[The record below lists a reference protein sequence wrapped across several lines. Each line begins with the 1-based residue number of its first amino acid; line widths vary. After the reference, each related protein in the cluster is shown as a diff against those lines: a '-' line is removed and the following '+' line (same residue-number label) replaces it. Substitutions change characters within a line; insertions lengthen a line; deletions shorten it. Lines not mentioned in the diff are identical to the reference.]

1 MSFPSGRAARRA
13 VTVAL
18 ISLTAAACGGG
29 ADATVAATVPPG
41 GSQPPA
47 AGASSAPLASP
58 SLGTTGHLGTALGLM
73 DGNGNN
79 LAVTLVKVFD
89 PASVTADSKAAAAA
103 ANSRWFGV
111 ELSVVDLDAATAGQ
125 TLRVDGV
132 GSDGSRLDPTATAYG
147 IGPFAECTSST
158 GDPSMGQPSTWC
170 GGFMVPVGV
179 SVTKVGYTAA
189 ASSGQA
195 DQVTWTLP

>member
-1 MSFPSGRAARRA
+1 
-13 VTVAL
+13 
-18 ISLTAAACGGG
+18 
-29 ADATVAATVPPG
+29 
-41 GSQPPA
+41 
-47 AGASSAPLASP
+47 
-58 SLGTTGHLGTALGLM
+58 M

-79 LAVTLVKVFD
+79 LEVTLVKVFD
-89 PASVTADSKAAAAA
+89 PATVTADGKAAAAA
-103 ANSRWFGV
+103 ANSRWLGV
-111 ELSVVDLDAATAGQ
+111 ELSIVDLDAATAGQ

-147 IGPFAECTSST
+147 IGPFAECTPGT
-158 GDPSMGQPSTWC
+158 GDPLIGQPQTWC

-179 SVTKVGYTAA
+179 TVTKVGYTAA